1 MTAAPITAGT
11 AGPEKSGLSG
21 KQKFLIGFGIYLLL
35 TIALVVIFGNDG
47 KNESFQPQSEFELPA
62 WVSIHLGGID
72 LSINR
77 AVFYLFMAVTLTCV
91 TMIWIARRLQA
102 KPNRVQTAMELA
114 YDLVANQIVKEN
126 LNSKMSGRWFA
137 FIATLFFFIWIS
149 NVIGMIPLPTNTEH
163 KINIFGLDVPSIGI
177 YAATANIT
185 IPVVLTV
192 MVYSIYHF
200 EGLRKFGPIKYLKK
214 FVPEGVSGPAAA
226 PIFMIEIIS
235 DFVRLISLSVRLF
248 ANILAGHL
256 LILFMAGGL
265 AVILGIAA
273 LGVVTAPMAI
283 AFFLF
288 EIGIVVTL
296 QAFIFA
302 ILTAIYLGGAT
313 SEGH

>member
-1 MTAAPITAGT
+1 MSAAPAPTPTAG
-11 AGPEKSGLSG
+11 GGGGLSTG
-21 KQKFLIGFGIYLLL
+21 KKVGIAALVYLLI
-35 TIALVVIFGNDG
+35 TIALVLIFGNDG
-47 KNESFQPQSEFELPA
+47 KNETFEPQSEFKLEP
-62 WVSIHLGGID
+62 WIEIKLGGLD

-77 AVFYLFMAVTLTCV
+77 AVFYLFMAVGLTTGLMV
-91 TMIWIARRLQA
+91 WIARRMQA
-102 KPNRVQTAMELA
+102 KPNRVQTAMELS

-149 NVIGMIPLPTNTEH
+149 NIIGMIPLPTNTEH
-163 KINIFGLDVPSIGI
+163 KINILGADVPSIGI

-185 IPVVLTV
+185 IPIVLTV
-192 MVYSIYHF
+192 MVYLIYHF
-200 EGLRKFGPIKYLKK
+200 EGLRKFGPVKYMKK
-214 FVPEGVSGPAAA
+214 FVPEGITGPAVIPLFA
-226 PIFMIEIIS
+226 IELIS

-265 AVILGIAA
+265 AVLLGIAA
-273 LGVVTAPMAI
+273 LGWITTPMAV